1 MQSGRDLL
9 LTPNPSH
16 NEKLLLSL
24 IAQGDENAFRELYD
38 QYFLRLSS
46 YVFKLCKSTYIT
58 EDVLQEVFMKLWI
71 SRSVLSQVEVP
82 EAFILSIAKNSTVDW
97 LRKLSKRTTLIDDL
111 KNQVQ
116 EYSNDTESKMSVESL
131 QSLIASALSQLSR
144 EKQKVFHLSK
154 YIGLS
159 HDEIAHELRLSKSTV
174 KNHLSE
180 TIKYI
185 KKSIQP
191 GIPLKAIILLA
202 LLSFI

>member
-16 NEKLLLSL
+16 NEKMLLAL

-38 QYFLRLSS
+38 QYFSRLSS

-58 EDVLQEVFMKLWI
+58 EDVLQEVFMKLWT
-71 SRSVLSQVEVP
+71 SRSVLSQVEIP
-82 EAFILSIAKNSTVDW
+82 EAFILSIAKNTTVDW

-116 EYSNDTESKMSVESL
+116 EYSNDAESKMSVESL

-185 KKSIQP
+185 KKNIQP
-191 GIPLKAIILLA
+191 GISLKAILLLA

>member
-16 NEKLLLSL
+16 NEKMLLAL

-38 QYFLRLSS
+38 HYFSRLSS

-58 EDVLQEVFMKLWI
+58 EDVLQEVFMKLWT
-71 SRSVLSQVEVP
+71 SRSVLIQVEIP
-82 EAFILSIAKNSTVDW
+82 EAFILSIAKNTTVDW

-111 KNQVQ
+111 KNQD
-116 EYSNDTESKMSVESL
+116 SNDAESKMSVDSL
-131 QSLIASALSQLSR
+131 QSLIATALSQLSR

-185 KKSIQP
+185 KKNIQP
-191 GIPLKAIILLA
+191 GISLKAILLLA